1 MRKRPLLLGL
11 QLGLFQLGLGIFGVL
26 AFGLF
31 NRLLIEEFQLPAV
44 LVAAA
49 IGSQQLT
56 GFTRVWFG
64 YRSDRIPVSRL
75 RRTSFIVC
83 SSFFLALLFGLAC
96 QLVLRLGRVMESA
109 GTANL
114 SWLILLLTAVFVAIG
129 MAIAAGGTAL
139 SALIADRTTEEERPK
154 VLSVVWGCVCWEF
167 CSEVCW

>member
-44 LVAAA
+44 MVAAA

-75 RRTSFIVC
+75 RRTPFIVC
-83 SSFFLALLFGLAC
+83 SSFFWRCCLGLP
-96 QLVLRLGRVMESA
+96 
-109 GTANL
+109 ANWCCSSDA
-114 SWLILLLTAVFVAIG
+114 SWREQGQQICPG
-129 MAIAAGGTAL
+129 
-139 SALIADRTTEEERPK
+139 
-154 VLSVVWGCVCWEF
+154 
-167 CSEVCW
+167 